1 MEKYIIILGTILYLI
16 CSLYFIKKN
25 KRDNIFNFIGLL
37 FMSFSQTTDNNWYNY
52 SGAIIIGCDIIL
64 MLYLT
69 RKKKDKI
76 N

>member
-1 MEKYIIILGTILYLI
+1 
-16 CSLYFIKKN
+16 
-25 KRDNIFNFIGLL
+25 
-37 FMSFSQTTDNNWYNY
+37 MSFSQDTGNNWYNY

-69 RKKKDKI
+69 RKKKDEI

>member
-37 FMSFSQTTDNNWYNY
+37 FMSFSQLVQLQRSNYNR
-52 SGAIIIGCDIIL
+52 
-64 MLYLT
+64 M
-69 RKKKDKI
+69 
-76 N
+76 